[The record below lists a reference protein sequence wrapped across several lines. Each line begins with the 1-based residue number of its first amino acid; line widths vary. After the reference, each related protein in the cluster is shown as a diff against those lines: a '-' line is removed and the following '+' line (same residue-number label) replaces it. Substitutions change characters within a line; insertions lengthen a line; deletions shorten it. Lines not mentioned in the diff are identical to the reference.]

1 MTTVYYHNPGE
12 EEYSVELRDPR
23 LAAVLAWLWPGAG
36 HFYQRRWVKGFIFM
50 ICIMGT
56 FIYGM
61 LIGQGRVAYAS
72 FRQNDFRWHF
82 IPQSGIGAPAVLA
95 VAQKLKTGRG
105 EDPFFVMC
113 ERYPE
118 DYHDKSLRLRE
129 FEIVEPEMQGK
140 IENTIKDGFM
150 APPGGPVYPEEND
163 VLGMWHATLKHRYDV
178 GTIFTVLAG
187 LLNFLAIYDAFA
199 GPAAGHVRKKKT
211 KQSRSSSQD
220 TEAASSDNQSP
231 DRPKPSAKKKSRKR
245 SRK

>member
-72 FRQNDFRWHF
+72 FRQNDLRWQF
-82 IPQSGIGAPAVLA
+82 IPQSGIGAPALLA
-95 VAQKLKTGRG
+95 VAQKLKTSRG
-105 EDPFFVMC
+105 DDPFFVLC

-118 DYHDKSLRLRE
+118 GYRDSSLKLRE
-129 FEIVEPEMQGK
+129 YEVIEPELRGK
-140 IENTIKDGFM
+140 IEDSIKDGFM

-163 VLGMWHATLKHRYDV
+163 VLGMWHASLKHRYDV
-178 GTIFTVLAG
+178 GTIFTLLAG

-199 GPAAGHVRKKKT
+199 GPAAGHLRKKKS
-211 KQSRSSSQD
+211 KSDQ
-220 TEAASSDNQSP
+220 ENGPASDSVDEP
-231 DRPKPSAKKKSRKR
+231 VKDKAKPAAKKKSRKR
-245 SRK
+245 NRK